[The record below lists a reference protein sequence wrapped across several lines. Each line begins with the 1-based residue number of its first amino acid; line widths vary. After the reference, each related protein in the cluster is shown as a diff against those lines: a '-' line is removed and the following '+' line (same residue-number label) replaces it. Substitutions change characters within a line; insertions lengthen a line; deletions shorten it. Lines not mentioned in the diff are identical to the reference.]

1 MPLKGLTNR
10 TPSALVTGAGEGL
23 AEATAEGV
31 PKREGEAAV
40 PPVPDELQAPA
51 SAATISTSAEACPG
65 VLMNKGNDI
74 LRIGLRFR
82 YDPAPEAG
90 HRPSPPGLCS
100 KGSRLRRMASGYPFC
115 FIYSNWRN
123 SRNLNLLE
131 VASHLV

>member
-1 MPLKGLTNR
+1 MPLKGRTNR

-51 SAATISTSAEACPG
+51 SAATISTSAEARPG

-90 HRPSPPGLCS
+90 SPTLTP
-100 KGSRLRRMASGYPFC
+100 RAS
-115 FIYSNWRN
+115 
-123 SRNLNLLE
+123 LE
-131 VASHLV
+131 GVAVDGG